1 MNSNFIFPEV
11 IINKLKNFNDPVYGF
26 ISIPCDLVYD
36 IIAHPYFQRLRR
48 INQLGL
54 SNYVYPGAQHTRF
67 QHVIG
72 AMSLMQQAVE
82 TLEQKGIEISI
93 AEKEA
98 AYAAILL
105 HDIGHGPFSHT
116 LENILIRGLAHEKIS
131 LELMHRMNAD
141 MKGRLDLCIEIFTN
155 QYHKHFLHQLVSSQL
170 DMDRLDYLRRD
181 SFYSGVQEGVVGQD
195 RIIKMLNVCN
205 DELVVDEKGIY
216 SIEKFLIARRLMYWQ
231 VYLHKTVVAAESI
244 LIKIIERAYQLSKN
258 GTLLFATPALSYFLK
273 EQPDADSFFN
283 MQNGLAAY
291 TQLDDNDI
299 MASIKVWTENE
310 DTILRDL
317 CLMIRDRL
325 LPKVEFSNKPFDAA
339 RLDQLKAQVCRDK
352 QISMDD
358 AHYFVYTDSV
368 KNRAYNLAEPGN
380 EAGSFNIKILYK
392 NGELADITRAS
403 DQYNIEALAKP
414 VTKYFLCY
422 PKNTIFTT

>member
-1 MNSNFIFPEV
+1 MP
-11 IINKLKNFNDPVYGF
+11 INKLKNFNDPLYGF

-48 INQLGL
+48 ITQLGL

-67 QHVIG
+67 QHVVG
-72 AMSLMQQAVE
+72 AMSLMQQAVD
-82 TLEQKGIEISI
+82 TLMLKGVTITT

-98 AYAAILL
+98 VFAAILL

-116 LENILIRGLAHEKIS
+116 LENILVKGLEHEKIS
-131 LELMHRMNAD
+131 LELMQRMNVD
-141 MKGRLDLCIEIFTN
+141 MHGRLDLCIEIFTN
-155 QYHKHFLHQLVSSQL
+155 KYPKHFLHQLVSSQL

-231 VYLHKTVVAAESI
+231 VYLHKTVVAAESV
-244 LIKIIERAYQLSKN
+244 LMKIIERAYQLTIQ
-258 GTLLFATPALSYFLK
+258 GEELFASPAFSYFLNV
-273 EQPDADSFFN
+273 QPGASDFLADPKAI
-283 MQNGLAAY
+283 LAY
-291 TQLDDNDI
+291 TNLDDYDI
-299 MASIKVWTENE
+299 MTSIKVWCNHK
-310 DTILRDL
+310 DKILSDL
-317 CLMIRDRL
+317 CFMIKDRI
-325 LPKVEFSNKPFDAA
+325 LPKVEFSNKPFEENKID
-339 RLDQLKAQVCRDK
+339 RIRKIVSTDK
-352 QISMDD
+352 NIQISDT
-358 AHYFVYTDSV
+358 HYFVYTDSV
-368 KNRAYNLAEPGN
+368 KNRAYNLDEPAGN
-380 EAGSFNIKILYK
+380 AGGLNIKILYK
-392 NGELADITRAS
+392 NGELVDIARAS

-422 PKNTIFTT
+422 PKNTIFTP